1 MKIVLAIKSMDDA
14 KAGAERVMAAVA
26 SALAQRGHQV
36 TLITFDAPGGR
47 SFYPIDSRVRR
58 VCLGIGHSDRRTT
71 VLDFLRRIP
80 AIRQTVRDVRPD
92 IAIGFMHSMY
102 IPIAVALLGTGVPI
116 LASEH
121 LVPDYYR
128 HRKLEYFLFLLSS
141 FSIDRF
147 SVLSNGVR
155 QRFPSFLHAKMVV
168 LPNPVYPATIHAAPN
183 GKGVAVKTVLNVGRL
198 VDIKDQRTLIAA
210 FAQLAA
216 SFPDWRLHIIGEG
229 ELRGELEAQVA
240 DLGLQE
246 RVQLPGTTSTIEKE
260 YAASHIFAISSRY
273 EGFGLVTA
281 EASSH
286 GLPTVGF
293 ADCPGTNELIEDG
306 VTGILVD
313 STDRVRGLAEA
324 LRCLMSDAELRKRMG
339 SAGIDKMRA
348 YAPERIFDKW
358 EETIG
363 SMVAVRA

>member
-1 MKIVLAIKSMDDA
+1 
-14 KAGAERVMAAVA
+14 
-26 SALAQRGHQV
+26 
-36 TLITFDAPGGR
+36 
-47 SFYPIDSRVRR
+47 
-58 VCLGIGHSDRRTT
+58 
-71 VLDFLRRIP
+71 
-80 AIRQTVRDVRPD
+80 
-92 IAIGFMHSMY
+92 
-102 IPIAVALLGTGVPI
+102 
-116 LASEH
+116 
-121 LVPDYYR
+121 
-128 HRKLEYFLFLLSS
+128 
-141 FSIDRF
+141 
-147 SVLSNGVR
+147 
-155 QRFPSFLHAKMVV
+155 MVV